1 MNAIDYSSKHDIL
14 IRHHDGVLRPM
25 DEPHYEVNEIAPGTW
40 QILSS
45 GDYHYLLAGDGEA
58 IAIDTGYGAGD
69 LREFLESVAGMSVRY
84 VINTHDHFDHT
95 ALNSYFDGVYC
106 GEASVSRLT
115 TPFPSFA
122 GLEFPKN
129 PNVTVV
135 KEGDI
140 IPLPGRPLEV
150 FQIADHAPGSI
161 ALLDKKTRILFT
173 GDEFMDKFK
182 RIGESVEKLRDDMA
196 RLMERRGEFDR
207 LCGGPGIF
215 EAEFVNICHEAA
227 ERILA
232 GQPGEPAPAQGDG
245 FLPLEVEMLDGHMVF
260 DWKRP
265 RPMDINGGKG
275 LPKPGPD
282 AAVYFWRGCRFTYS
296 TERIWKK

>member
-1 MNAIDYSSKHDIL
+1 MKAIDFSCKHDIL
-14 IRHHDGVLRPM
+14 IRYRDGQLRPM

-40 QILSS
+40 QIASS

-58 IAIDTGYGAGD
+58 IAIDTGYGAGH
-69 LREFLESVAGMSVRY
+69 LREFLESVVGMPVRY
-84 VINTHDHFDHT
+84 VINTHHHFDHT

-106 GEASVSRLT
+106 GAASADCLT
-115 TPFPSFA
+115 EPFPSFA
-122 GLEFPKN
+122 GIGFPQN

-135 KEGDI
+135 KAGDI
-140 IPLPGRPLEV
+140 IDLPGRPLEV
-150 FQIADHAPGSI
+150 FQFADHAPGSI
-161 ALLDKKTRILFT
+161 GLLDKRSRILFT
-173 GDEFMDKFK
+173 GDEFMNKFK
-182 RIGESVEKLRDDMA
+182 RISTSVEKLRDDMA
-196 RLMERRGEFDR
+196 LLLERRGDFDR

-215 EAEFVNICHEAA
+215 DGSLVNICHEAA
-227 ERILA
+227 ERILD
-232 GQPGEPAPAQGDG
+232 GLPGEKAPAEGDG

-282 AAVYFWRGCRFTYS
+282 DLVYYWQGCRFTYNRN
-296 TERIWKK
+296 RIRKS